1 MIPAGEKRQPIA
13 ALLVWGASVALALLI
28 VVLAG
33 QFWPGVPMYDTIMQ
47 YRQVL
52 GAPVDDWHPPVM
64 VRLWQLLH
72 PLATGTTPMFV
83 LQVGLYAVGFGL
95 IAAALVRSGRWLA
108 ALATVILALSPL
120 LFGWQM
126 VILKDAQ
133 MLAALIVA
141 VGVVA
146 AYRLAGQ
153 PVPLPAIAAAVLLI
167 GYATLLRAN
176 AVFATVPLAVLILP
190 TRNRPLFSA
199 ALGFVGMGAVV
210 AVSPAINR
218 AIFRSVP
225 SGLERVQ
232 PLFDLAAIAA
242 TTPPS
247 EPSVFT
253 PEERAQIISRHC
265 VKAYFWDPLGD
276 PDGCEDATDRVM
288 DQSAQQLYLELAG
301 AIVRH
306 PIAYASHRLAHWN
319 STERWLVAPGLPDA
333 EPPTDAE
340 PNDVGLVGTDS
351 PLAVSWQQWADGEM
365 ATPVGWPIIWTTIS
379 LLLLPSAWRRR
390 SEPAGGL
397 ALALLGS
404 AVVLE
409 ASFLVIS
416 IASDLRYHL
425 WPMIASALALILLSA
440 RPRPGWW
447 QWGIGGM
454 ALAAVIAGGVIARDT
469 LPRAPDTYQ
478 GMVQGASG

>member
-1 MIPAGEKRQPIA
+1 MIPAAERRWPIA
-13 ALLVWGASVALALLI
+13 ALAAGGAGVALALLI
-28 VVLAG
+28 AVLAG
-33 QFWPGVPMYDTIMQ
+33 QFWPGVAMYDTIMQ

-64 VRLWQLLH
+64 VRVWQLLH

-95 IAAALVRSGRWLA
+95 IAAGLVRSGRWLA
-108 ALATVILALSPL
+108 ALATAILALSPL

-133 MLAALIVA
+133 MLAALIAA
-141 VGVVA
+141 VGVLA
-146 AYRLAGQ
+146 LYRLAGQ
-153 PVPLPAIAAAVLLI
+153 ALPLPAITAAALLI

-176 AVFATVPLAVLILP
+176 AVFATAPLAVLLLP

-199 ALGFVGMGAVV
+199 ALGFAGIGAVV
-210 AVSPAINR
+210 ALSPTINH
-218 AIFRSVP
+218 AIFQSVP
-225 SGLERVQ
+225 SGIERVQ
-232 PLFDLAAIAA
+232 PLFDLAAIAVK
-242 TTPPS
+242 TPAS

-288 DQSAQQLYLELAG
+288 DQPARQLYLELAG

-333 EPPTDAE
+333 EP
-340 PNDVGLVGTDS
+340 NDVGLVGTDS
-351 PLAVSWQQWADGEM
+351 SLAVRWQQWADDEM
-365 ATPVGWPIIWTTIS
+365 ATPLGWPIVWTTIS
-379 LLLLPSAWRRR
+379 LLLLPIAWWRR
-390 SEPAGGL
+390 SEPAGAL
-397 ALALLGS
+397 ALALVGS
-404 AVVLE
+404 AIVLE

-425 WPMIASALALILLSA
+425 WPMSASALALIILADRLRA
-440 RPRPGWW
+440 RWW
-447 QWGIGGM
+447 QWGIVGM

-469 LPRAPDTYQ
+469 LPRAPTTYT
-478 GMVQGASG
+478 GMVQAAS